1 MGGDGERKMIGRGF
15 IKVMGTNFVSP
26 WRIRPKIYSKEIG

>member
-1 MGGDGERKMIGRGF
+1 MGGDGERKVIGRGF
-15 IKVMGTNFVSP
+15 IKVMGTSFVFP